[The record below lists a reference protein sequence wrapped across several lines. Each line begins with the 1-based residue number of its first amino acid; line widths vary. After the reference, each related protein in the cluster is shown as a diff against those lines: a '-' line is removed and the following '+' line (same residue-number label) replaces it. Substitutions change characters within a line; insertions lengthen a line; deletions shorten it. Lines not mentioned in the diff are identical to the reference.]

1 MTVGGLGRGR
11 QEGDFTLTTGV
22 LPPVTRKDIFPEPYN
37 RFGRLDEFSRLG
49 LAGIALALQ
58 DAGLDQWSE
67 KRNIGMVASSCFGC
81 LKTDLAY
88 YDTVIPDGGALASPN
103 LFAYTLSNCFLG
115 EASIRFG
122 LTGTSFVITEE
133 DPRRLGGLHMALES
147 LTWGEADLMLAGFCD
162 LEPPPELFPGSPVP
176 PGAVFLLLG
185 AQDEAVSGA
194 ELALDQAG
202 GLSVAGYPLANW
214 AELVSRF
221 QDHLAA
227 R

>member
-11 QEGDFTLTTGV
+11 QKGDFTLTTGV

-58 DAGLDQWSE
+58 DAGHDQWSE

-122 LTGTSFVITEE
+122 LTGTSFVINEE
-133 DPRRLGGLHMALES
+133 DPQRLGGLHMALDS

-162 LEPPPELFPGSPVP
+162 LEPPPELLLGGLVP

-185 AQDEAVSGA
+185 GQDEAVPGA
-194 ELALDQAG
+194 ELAWNEAG
-202 GLSVAGYPLANW
+202 GLSVAGHPVVSW
-214 AELVSRF
+214 TELVSACR
-221 QDHLAA
+221 
-227 R
+227 RP